1 MYCQTC
7 RQIYFRAFAM
17 IEMKTLELIMKVDY
31 LLLLTS
37 CDLRV
42 LFVDSNS
49 FAKSPRLYY
58 DSKTKLRFVS

>member
-1 MYCQTC
+1 MT
-7 RQIYFRAFAM
+7 
-17 IEMKTLELIMKVDY
+17 EMKTPELITKVDY
-31 LLLLTS
+31 VLLLTS

-58 DSKTKLRFVS
+58 DSKTIC